1 VKVTYFVIFFVGV
14 AAGATLAV
22 FHLRPRRLT
31 FKGPIA
37 HVENGFEFTA
47 HGPYKSVV
55 PLFGA
60 WAERDWAGGHW
71 NPQFLYPQP
80 ARDVEGEVFAV
91 AHSHL
96 HSTWVNTAFDL
107 EAGHIQYVYVIAE
120 TQAVRIDI
128 HVRENDA
135 SNTAV
140 KVVYERTALHPRFN
154 QQVNELGLKDRNSS
168 KEWQTAIDA
177 LLRPSQ
183 AR

>member
-1 VKVTYFVIFFVGV
+1 MKVTHFVIFFVGV

-22 FHLRPRRLT
+22 FRLRPRRVT
-31 FKGPIA
+31 FKASIA

-47 HGPYKSVV
+47 HGPYKSVF

-60 WAERDWAGGHW
+60 LAERDWAGRHW
-71 NPQFLYPQP
+71 NPQFLYPHP
-80 ARDVEGEVFAV
+80 ARDVEGEVFTV

-96 HSTWVNTAFDL
+96 QSTWVNTAFDL
-107 EAGHIQYVYVIAE
+107 DTGHVQYVYVIPE

-128 HVRENDA
+128 HVKENDA

-140 KVVYERTALHPRFN
+140 RVVYERTSLHPRFN
-154 QQVNELGLKDRNSS
+154 QEVNELGLKDRNSGR
-168 KEWQTAIDA
+168 EWQTAIDG

>member
-1 VKVTYFVIFFVGV
+1 MKVTDFAIFFVGV
-14 AAGATLAV
+14 AAGVTLAM
-22 FHLRPRRLT
+22 FHLRPSGVT
-31 FKGPIA
+31 FAGPIA

-47 HGPYKSVV
+47 HGPYKSVA

-60 WAERDWAGGHW
+60 LAERGWAGGHW

-80 ARDVEGEVFAV
+80 ARDVEGEVFTV

-96 HSTWVNTAFDL
+96 QSTWVNTAFDL
-107 EAGHIQYVYVIAE
+107 EAGHIQYVYVIPE

-128 HVRENDA
+128 QVKANDA

-140 KVVYERTALHPRFN
+140 RVVYERTALHPRFN
-154 QQVNELGLKDRNSS
+154 QHVNELGLKDRDSG
-168 KEWQTAIDA
+168 KEWQMGIDA